1 MKYFIALLGFVLYF
15 STITSVVKTLVIPRG
30 HIARIPKVIDI
41 VIELIYKNLCKTTHS
56 YKSRDAL
63 RSSQAAVNIFLD
75 LLVWI
80 ISLLFALSFMLL
92 PSQTSI
98 GNSIRE
104 AGASLLTLG
113 FVTTPGPWATIVDF
127 IAGFSGLVIVA
138 LQISYLPTIYAA
150 FNRRETKITLLSS
163 HVGSPPWGPELL
175 ARTRIGIV
183 DNQVLGIY
191 KEWEEWAADVAESHS
206 TYPILLRLRSP
217 DPYSSWIIS
226 LLCVLDSAAL
236 YLSLSP
242 SQAPL
247 ETRLAL
253 RMGFECLRT
262 LARSS
267 EIEYDNDPKPTD
279 PIQLSFSEFMT
290 GVDRIVSV
298 GFPIERDLQEAWKHF
313 KGWRVNYES
322 IAYTM
327 AEMIDAVPAQ
337 WSGSRILTSSEFK
350 TQRVINRTPDDTDG
364 SSSEFTQ

>member
-1 MKYFIALLGFVLYF
+1 MGIVLYF
-15 STITSVVKTLVIPRG
+15 SIIASVVKTLVIPRG
-30 HIARIPKVIDI
+30 HIARIPKIIDV
-41 VIELIYKNLCKTTHS
+41 VIEIIYKNLCKTTHN
-56 YKSRDAL
+56 YKQRDGL

-75 LLVWI
+75 LLVWVI
-80 ISLLFALSFMLL
+80 FLLFSLSFMIL
-92 PSQTSI
+92 PSQQSL
-98 GNSIRE
+98 GNAIRE

-113 FVTTPGPWATIVDF
+113 FVATPSPWATTVDF

-150 FNRRETKITLLSS
+150 FNRRETKITLLASR
-163 HVGSPPWGPELL
+163 VGSPPWGPELL

-183 DNQVLGIY
+183 DNEVLGIY

-247 ETRLAL
+247 EARLAL

-267 EIEYDNDPKPTD
+267 EIEYNSDPSPTD
-279 PIQLSFSEFMT
+279 PIELSFSDFMV
-290 GVDRIVSV
+290 GVDRVASV
-298 GFPIERDLQEAWKHF
+298 GFPIERDPQEAWKHF
-313 KGWRVNYES
+313 RGWRVNYES

-327 AEMIDAVPAQ
+327 AKMIDAVPAQ
-337 WSGSRILTSSEFK
+337 WSGQRISTSSIFNTE
-350 TQRVINRTPDDTDG
+350 RVINRTPDNIDG
-364 SSSEFTQ
+364 APFEHGD